1 MLKEKNRIEDKKMS
15 YVKKANIDDIL
26 KYNIQYRI
34 EFSDMDTNS
43 KDKLISELCKR
54 LIKLERKKGVKKI
67 V

>member
-15 YVKKANIDDIL
+15 YVKKANIDDTL

>member
-1 MLKEKNRIEDKKMS
+1 MLKEKNGIEDKKMS

-54 LIKLERKKGVKKI
+54 VIKLERKKGVNKI
-67 V
+67 D